1 MKHYGK
7 KFSPTLLLAMT
18 LIGIGGCNTKI
29 DREIPASVLV
39 EAPKQIIAVDEAK
52 GFYDNYTNRRVPL
65 IQHYEDSINRARAN
79 DKIQQMQR
87 QGDTS
92 KAPQAE
98 ASPAQFDVARY
109 VYYDYATIKQ
119 YLEYI
124 EQEAKMANVE
134 ISTLRLYFSN
144 YPDDPQFVH
153 PRQNSIMLSPTLKKG
168 DRDYLFY
175 IGELNGKA
183 EAVLLDNAFGPMK
196 TDGMGEGSI
205 RDQKSYASF
214 LPSLGTNHPNPS
226 MPLQDGKSLTLNRG
240 NGVPPPYN

>member
-1 MKHYGK
+1 MKHISK
-7 KFSPTLLLAMT
+7 KFTTPLLLAMI
-18 LIGIGGCNTKI
+18 LFGIGACNTKI
-29 DREIPASVLV
+29 DREIPAAAVV
-39 EAPKQIIAVDEAK
+39 DAPKQIIAVDEAK
-52 GFYDNYTNRRVPL
+52 GFYDDYTKRRVPL
-65 IQHYEDSINRARAN
+65 IQRYEDSINRVRAK
-79 DKIQQMQR
+79 DKLQRMQQ
-87 QGDTS
+87 QGDTA
-92 KAPQAE
+92 KVQAE
-98 ASPAQFDVARY
+98 AGPAQFDVARY

-175 IGELNGKA
+175 IGESEGKA
-183 EAVLLDNAFGPMK
+183 EAILLDNAFVPMK
-196 TDGMGEGSI
+196 ADGMGDGST
-205 RDQKSYASF
+205 RDGKSYASF
-214 LPSLGTNHPNPS
+214 VPIPGTNHPNPA

>member
-1 MKHYGK
+1 
-7 KFSPTLLLAMT
+7 MT

-29 DREIPASVLV
+29 DREIQAAAVV
-39 EAPKQIIAVDEAK
+39 DAPKQIIAVDEAK
-52 GFYDNYTNRRVPL
+52 GFYDDYTNRRVPL
-65 IQHYEDSINRARAN
+65 IQRYEDSINRARAN
-79 DKIQQMQR
+79 DKMRQMQQ

-92 KAPQAE
+92 KAQAE
-98 ASPAQFDVARY
+98 AEPAQFDVARY

-119 YLEYI
+119 YMEYI

-175 IGELNGKA
+175 IGELDGKA

-196 TDGMGEGSI
+196 ADGMGDGST
-205 RDQKSYASF
+205 RKGKSYASF
-214 LPSLGTNHPNPS
+214 VPSLGTNRPNPA
-226 MPLQDGKSLTLNRG
+226 MPLQGGKSMTLNRG
-240 NGVPPPYN
+240 NGVPPPNN